1 MKTIV
6 GKDIDFAI
14 QLLKSGE
21 LVAIPT
27 ETVYGLAAN
36 ALDSIAV
43 AKIFEAKNRPT
54 FNPLIIHLPNFEAV
68 KPYVSNIPD
77 LAVTLANAFSPGPI
91 SFLLPKSSLVPDI
104 VTAGSEF
111 VVVRIP
117 NHPLTLEL
125 LNCVDFPLAAPSAN
139 PFGYV
144 SPVNATH
151 VYEGLSS
158 KIPYILDGGDCSVG
172 LESTIVGFENNNVII
187 HRLGGVSVEDIYHCT
202 GKMPVLSLLHRQP
215 QTPGQLKS
223 HYAPK
228 TPLYL
233 GDVENNLDRFKS
245 EKLAVISL
253 KKLYKHQGESYVL
266 SRSGNL
272 AEAAAQLFTVLREID
287 NSDSTVILAEKFPDE
302 GLGKAINDRLER
314 AGS

>member
-117 NHPLTLEL
+117 NHSLTLEL
-125 LNCVDFPLAAPSAN
+125 LNSVDFPLAAPSAN

-151 VYEGLSS
+151 VYEGLSG

-187 HRLGGVSVEDIYHCT
+187 HRLGGVSVEDVYHCI

-253 KKLYKHQGESYVL
+253 KKLYKHQGVSYVL
-266 SRSGNL
+266 SHRGNL